1 MSENISLNKQVFN
14 KTQYSKIIDTSFT
27 QLGVKTIQ
35 ERIDIQPTTNEFFS
49 MYNDLFYDI
58 PELGTTNSHEYLIKK
73 SSEYIG
79 FEANQ
84 EEIIALQ
91 AEIAQLRIDLLEVQK
106 QNIQLQTGTTL

>member
-58 PELGTTNSHEYLIKK
+58 PELGDN
-73 SSEYIG
+73 
-79 FEANQ
+79 
-84 EEIIALQ
+84 
-91 AEIAQLRIDLLEVQK
+91 
-106 QNIQLQTGTTL
+106 